1 MFEDLNQQL
10 TEMKEKLRLY
20 QKLQDRYTKVEEQI
34 SQDEARLQRL
44 KAQLD
49 KEDSDVKKLEGLS
62 LTGLFYA
69 VLGSKEQQLE
79 KERHEYLAV
88 LLKYEECKFALSAL
102 KQEADQLRR
111 KLSELGDVSSQYD
124 SLLKQKEKMIAGS
137 NDVNARKLADLAYEL
152 GDVRSDIREIE
163 EAIEAGREAHQ
174 GLEDMLGSLESARN
188 WGTWD
193 MLGGGLI
200 STAIKHSRIDEAR
213 DSGYQVQQLLGRFQ
227 RELADVDVRYNLSLD
242 IGSFM
247 TFADYFFDGLITD
260 WLVQSRIKESQ
271 QNVEEMYE
279 KVGKI
284 VGELKASQEN
294 ARQKVQVIEEKRRA
308 LIESCS

>member
-1 MFEDLNQQL
+1 MFEELNQQL
-10 TEMKEKLRLY
+10 TEMKEKLRLH
-20 QKLQDRYTKVEEQI
+20 QKLQDKYTKVREQI

-62 LTGLFYA
+62 LTVLFYT
-69 VLGSKEQQLE
+69 VLGSKEKQLE

-88 LLKYEECKFALSAL
+88 LLKYEECKFAVSSLNR
-102 KQEADQLRR
+102 EADQLQE
-111 KLSELGDVSSQYD
+111 KLSELGDISSRYD
-124 SLLKQKEKMIAGS
+124 AKLKQKEYMIAGS
-137 NDVNARKLADLAYEL
+137 NDVNARKLADLAHEL
-152 GDVRSDIREIE
+152 GDLRFDIRELE
-163 EAIEAGREAHQ
+163 EAIEAGREAHR
-174 GLEDMLGSLESARN
+174 GLEGMVGSLESARN

-213 DSGYQVQQLLGRFQ
+213 DLGYQVQQLLGRFQ
-227 RELADVDVRYNLSLD
+227 RELADLDLRYSLSID

-247 TFADYFFDGLITD
+247 TFADYFFDGLISD
-260 WLVQSRIKESQ
+260 WLVQSRIKDSL
-271 QNVEEMYE
+271 QNVEEMCE
-279 KVGKI
+279 RVGNI
-284 VGELKASQEN
+284 VEELEASLEN
-294 ARQKVQVIEEKRRA
+294 ARQKVQAIEGKRRA